1 MFQAMSSKIIPTG
14 EVNYRSLLKNK
25 MKYMITNDLTI
36 GRSDAHLEPFTSDQI
51 NTFIEENND
60 KIEQVITTIIN
71 EYTNDNELE
80 LLKNPEL
87 DWIGEYL
94 YDVVDTTC

>member
-1 MFQAMSSKIIPTG
+1 
-14 EVNYRSLLKNK
+14 
-25 MKYMITNDLTI
+25 MITSDLTI
-36 GRSDAHLEPFTSDQI
+36 GRSDADLEPFTRDQI
-51 NTFIEENND
+51 NTFIEENNE

>member
-1 MFQAMSSKIIPTG
+1 
-14 EVNYRSLLKNK
+14 
-25 MKYMITNDLTI
+25 MITSDLTI
-36 GRSDAHLEPFTSDQI
+36 GRSDADLEPFTREQI
-51 NTFIEENND
+51 NTFIEENNE